1 MPSPPQAIWLMH
13 SRGGIGSSKLSLA
26 SVKYAAAIPRIAM
39 KDAGVVPCECGIS
52 SMFHLLD
59 HRKRL
64 IYGQALSFPLH
75 LDVFVEI
82 RPENMRR

>member
-1 MPSPPQAIWLMH
+1 
-13 SRGGIGSSKLSLA
+13 
-26 SVKYAAAIPRIAM
+26 M
-39 KDAGVVPCECGIS
+39 KDAGVVPCECGLS